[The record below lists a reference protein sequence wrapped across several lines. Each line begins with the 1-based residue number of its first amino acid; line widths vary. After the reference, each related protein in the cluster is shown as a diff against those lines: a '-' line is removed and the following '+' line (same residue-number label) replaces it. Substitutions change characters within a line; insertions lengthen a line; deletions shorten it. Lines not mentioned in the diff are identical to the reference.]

1 MTEDSLE
8 KQRQRLI
15 VRLTELRERYTQCV
29 ADVPVEVATR
39 GSEWSIVDLL
49 RHTTGGG
56 YRTMLTRLLKE
67 DNPQMSGF
75 DADANWRMVVDSI
88 LTDIDEVIKVAS
100 DLTVEELGRSGQ
112 RGDQAIAVLDVLT
125 LMVNHYDEH
134 LRQLIEEVRPREGLP
149 QI

>member
-67 DNPQMSGF
+67 DNPKMSGF
-75 DADANWRMVVDSI
+75 DADANWRRVVDSI

-112 RGDQAIAVLDVLT
+112 RGDQAIGVIEVLT
-125 LMVNHYDEH
+125 LTANHYDEH

-149 QI
+149 QV

>member
-1 MTEDSLE
+1 MTADSLE
-8 KQRQRLI
+8 KQRQGLI
-15 VRLTELRERYTQCV
+15 VRLTEVRKRCTQGV
-29 ADVPVEVATR
+29 ADVPIEVATR

-56 YRTMLTRLLKE
+56 YRTMLTRLLEE

-88 LTDIDEVIKVAS
+88 LSDIDEVIKVAS

-112 RGDQAIAVLDVLT
+112 RGDQAIGVSDVLT

-134 LRQLIEEVRPREGLP
+134 LRQLIDEVRPREGLP
-149 QI
+149 QV

>member
-8 KQRQRLI
+8 KQRQGLI
-15 VRLTELRERYTQCV
+15 VRLTEVRERYTQCV
-29 ADVPVEVATR
+29 ADVSIEVANR

-49 RHTTGGG
+49 RHTAGS

-75 DADANWRMVVDSI
+75 DADANWRIVVDSI

-100 DLTVEELGRSGQ
+100 DLTVEELGRSGK
-112 RGDQAIAVLDVLT
+112 RGDQAISVLDVLT
-125 LMVNHYDEH
+125 RIVNHYDEH

-149 QI
+149 QV

>member
-8 KQRQRLI
+8 KQRQGLI
-15 VRLTELRERYTQCV
+15 VRLTEVRERYTQCV
-29 ADVPVEVATR
+29 ADVSIEVANR

-67 DNPQMSGF
+67 DNPKMSGF
-75 DADANWRMVVDSI
+75 DADANWRRVVDSI

-112 RGDQAIAVLDVLT
+112 RGDQAIGVLDVLT

>member
-8 KQRQRLI
+8 KQRQGLI
-15 VRLTELRERYTQCV
+15 GRLTEVRARYTQSV
-29 ADVPVEVATR
+29 ADVPIEVATR

-56 YRTMLTRLLKE
+56 YRTMLTRLLEE
-67 DNPQMSGF
+67 DNPQMRGF

>member
-8 KQRQRLI
+8 KQRQGLI
-15 VRLTELRERYTQCV
+15 VRLTEVRERYAQCV
-29 ADVPVEVATR
+29 ADVPIEVATR

-75 DADANWRMVVDSI
+75 DAGANWRRVADSI

-112 RGDQAIAVLDVLT
+112 RGDQAIGVLDVLT
-125 LMVNHYDEH
+125 LIVNHYDEH

-149 QI
+149 QV